1 MARRDRGEG
10 SAYQLKDGR
19 WRAEVTVGWQ
29 AQPDGTT
36 KRLRRYVYA
45 DTEKAAKAERN
56 KMVTA
61 LSRSELPTSDPTL
74 SDWITYWIEEVVKPK
89 RAIKTYESYRVLI
102 DRWLI
107 PELGRYKLSR
117 LRPEHVEGLHKA
129 MHAGKPWIRSNGK
142 VVAAKPLSQAT
153 VLQAH
158 AILSRSL
165 TVAMQRG
172 YVGKNIATLVDRP
185 ALSRAVRKD
194 KYLSQ
199 ADARKVL
206 AICKGR
212 DDDARWSVVLA
223 EGLRQGEALGL
234 TWPLVDLDGSMKI
247 EQQLQRRRG
256 GGLEIVPYVKSGK
269 SERTIAIPGP
279 LLTILKA
286 HRERQRWAK
295 ENVTGW
301 IGSELGDLVF
311 TDPLGRALDPRRD
324 WEAWKDLLA
333 EAGVPYVNPH
343 GSRHTAAS
351 LMLAQGVD
359 VKVVQ
364 MILGHSSSTITRDL
378 YQHVS
383 PELAQD
389 AAAKVAGALWS

>member
-1 MARRDRGEG
+1 MRR
-10 SAYQLKDGR
+10 Q
-19 WRAEVTVGWQ
+19 
-29 AQPDGTT
+29 
-36 KRLRRYVYA
+36 RRYVYA
-45 DTEKAAKAERN
+45 PTAQAAKAARN
-56 KMVTA
+56 DMVTDM
-61 LSRSELPTSDPTL
+61 SRSELPTSDPTL
-74 SDWITYWIEEVVKPK
+74 TDWITYWIEEVVKPK

-107 PELGRYKLSR
+107 PELGRHRLSK
-117 LRPEHVEGLHKA
+117 LRPEHVEQLHKA
-129 MHAGKPWIRSNGK
+129 MQAGKPWTRSNE
-142 VVAAKPLSQAT
+142 VIVPARPLSPAS

-172 YVGKNIATLVDRP
+172 YVKKNVATLVDRP
-185 ALSRAVRKD
+185 ALSRAVKKD
-194 KYLSQ
+194 KYLTRE
-199 ADARKVL
+199 DAQKVL
-206 AICKGR
+206 VVAAGR
-212 DDDARWSVVLA
+212 DDDARWSVALA

-234 TWPLVDLDGSMKI
+234 EWHLVNLKSGTMKI

-279 LLTILKA
+279 LLKILKA
-286 HRERQRWAK
+286 HKERQDWAK

-301 IGSELGDLVF
+301 VGSDLGDLVF
-311 TDPLGRALDPRRD
+311 TDTLGRAMDPRRD
-324 WEAWKDLLA
+324 WEAWKTILA

-351 LMLAQGVD
+351 LMLIQGID

-364 MILGHSSSTITRDL
+364 AILGHSSSTITRDL
-378 YQHVS
+378 YQHVA

-389 AAAKVAGALWS
+389 AADKVAGALWV